1 MTMKKFFAACPAFLL
16 LVGVSTAAGAAEPP
30 AAMGFSGAVYEQSAR
45 VLFFLFVLAVLLESG
60 LAILFNWKP
69 FVEYMVP
76 RAVRPVIALIGA
88 IIFVKLLDLDVVT
101 NLANALNDT
110 HLPVSTAGQALTAM
124 VIAGGSAGVNT
135 MLVALGFRSVQTPA
149 TAIPKPPPDKAW
161 LAVRALRGEAVG
173 DLLVFAGP
181 PTGSPALIGVIKGR
195 SSRHG
200 FWAFFFSDPGRLPSY
215 GGHTMQPDQDYV
227 VEVRGKNAAGMP
239 LPPVVF
245 GPLQFAKGAIVD
257 FDVTLQ
263 GAS

>member
-1 MTMKKFFAACPAFLL
+1 MNKLFTACAALL
-16 LVGVSTAAGAAEPP
+16 LLLSVTTAAGAAEPP

-45 VLFFLFVLAVLLESG
+45 ALFFLFVLAVILESG

-149 TAIPKPPPDKAW
+149 TATPKPPPDKAW
-161 LAVRALRGEAVG
+161 LAVRALKGEAVG

-195 SSRHG
+195 SKPRS
-200 FWAFFFSDPGRLPSY
+200 FSSFFLSDSGRLPSY

-227 VEVRGKNAAGMP
+227 IEVRGKNAAGMP
-239 LPPVVF
+239 LPPVTF

-257 FDVTLQ
+257 LDVTL
-263 GAS
+263 

>member
-1 MTMKKFFAACPAFLL
+1 MNKLFTACAALL
-16 LVGVSTAAGAAEPP
+16 LVMGASTAAGAAEPP

-45 VLFFLFVLAVLLESG
+45 ALFFLFVLAVILESG

-110 HLPVSTAGQALTAM
+110 HLPVSMPGQVLTAM
-124 VIAGGSAGVNT
+124 VIAGGSVGVNT

-149 TAIPKPPPDKAW
+149 TATPKPPPDKAW
-161 LAVRALRGEAVG
+161 LSVRALKGEAVG

-195 SSRHG
+195 SSAHG
-200 FWAFFFSDPGRLPSY
+200 FWSFFFSDPGRLPSY

-227 VEVRGKNAAGMP
+227 IEVRGKNAAGMP
-239 LPPVVF
+239 LPPVTF

-257 FDVTLQ
+257 LNVTL
-263 GAS
+263 